1 MNRSRLLAAD
11 LLRVGAVGIRFR
23 PLRAVLAAL
32 GIAVGIAAMIAVIGI
47 SSTSQARL
55 GKQLDLLGTNLLTAG
70 SAASPGAEPVTLAP
84 NAVERVLRIDGVEA
98 ASATAYLPATNIYRN
113 AFVDPNRTKGIM
125 VSVAD
130 GRLIDVTH
138 SALGKGRWF
147 DSATETLP
155 SVVLGAQAARLLG
168 IDTIGDLVWLGG
180 IDFTVIG
187 ILEPSPLAPELDM
200 NALVAR
206 PIATSKLGWNGHPST
221 VYERSSNSAVQHVQA
236 LIAASIDPAHP
247 RHVGVTRP
255 SDALQARSAVDT
267 SFTGLILGIGS
278 VALLVGGIGVAN
290 TMVISVLERRR
301 EIGLRRA
308 LGATRGHIRVQFLME
323 AFLLSLLGGLGGTG
337 LGIIAVAGFA
347 TLNDAPFT
355 VPLAI
360 ILTGIGSTIAIGVL
374 AGLYPAVSAARTPP
388 AIALTT

>member
-1 MNRSRLLAAD
+1 M
-11 LLRVGAVGIRFR
+11 GIRFR

-70 SAASPGAEPVTLAP
+70 SAASPGSEPVALAP

-113 AFVDPNRTKGIM
+113 SFVDPRHTKGIM

-130 GRLIDVTH
+130 SRLIDVTH
-138 SALGKGRWF
+138 STLRSGRWF

-180 IDFTVIG
+180 SDFTVIG

-200 NALVAR
+200 NALVPR
-206 PIATSKLGWNGHPST
+206 PIATSELGWDGHPST
-221 VYERSSNSAVQHVQA
+221 VYERSSNRAVQNVQA
-236 LIAASIDPAHP
+236 LIAASIDPANP

-308 LGATRGHIRVQFLME
+308 LGATRGHVRVQFLME

-337 LGIIAVAGFA
+337 LGMIAVAVFA

-360 ILTGIGSTIAIGVL
+360 ILTGIGSTVAIGVL
-374 AGLYPAVSAARTPP
+374 AGLYPAVSAARTAP